1 MRMTTIKSV
10 VAAGLLG
17 FAANLSFAAGPAATI
32 DQLAWMTGN
41 YAGNLGPN
49 TLEEN
54 WIAPEGGSIAAMV
67 RMTGNGATSMFEMIT
82 IEEVDGSL
90 VLNVQQFDAGFK
102 PRTAT
107 PVTMELAMIMDNHV
121 HFNAITEGGMKSLGY
136 TLAGDTFTIH
146 VEQASGQKMNIE
158 LKKRSLWD

>member
-1 MRMTTIKSV
+1 
-10 VAAGLLG
+10 
-17 FAANLSFAAGPAATI
+17 
-32 DQLAWMTGN
+32 
-41 YAGNLGPN
+41 
-49 TLEEN
+49 
-54 WIAPEGGSIAAMV
+54 MV

>member
-1 MRMTTIKSV
+1 MNTTIKSFCV
-10 VAAGLLG
+10 AGLLSLG
-17 FAANLSFAAGPAATI
+17 ASVSFAAGPAATI
-32 DQLAWMTGN
+32 DQLSWMTGN

-67 RMTGNGATSMFEMIT
+67 RMTGNGGTSMFEMIT

-102 PRTAT
+102 PRAPEPT
-107 PVTMELAMIMDNHV
+107 TMELAMIMDNHV
-121 HFNAITEGGMKSLGY
+121 HFNAVTEGGMRSLGY

-146 VEQASGQKMNIE
+146 VEQASGQTMNIE
-158 LKKRSLWD
+158 LQKRSLWD